1 MSTAQTSEFQ
11 GSELFWA
18 HSVKS
23 LYVPTIRYFSKA
35 LSDRLL
41 PVFNNL
47 AEEAGRFEHEEY
59 QRLGALPAFY
69 ESDGSEL
76 AERAHDNA
84 VFWYSSMAAVKQ
96 SVINLYAVGLRHL
109 FEQQLFDL
117 VRHVPLASKDDADY
131 KKDLEALCKNG
142 VDVERFGSWQM
153 LEELRLICNA
163 VKHAEGSGT
172 SQLRSLRPDLFVY
185 PTMAGLS
192 LFSRSVSVLQPLA
205 GEDIYLRE
213 ADIEKYALAIEN
225 FWDEV
230 SQRLEQMAANVA

>member
-163 VKHAEGSGT
+163 VKHAEGSAT
-172 SQLRSLRPDLFVY
+172 FQLRSLRPDIFVD
-185 PTMAGLS
+185 PTMADLL
-192 LFSRSVSVLQPLA
+192 LFARAVSVLQPLA

-213 ADIEKYALAIEN
+213 VDIEKYALAIEN
-225 FWDEV
+225 FWNEV

>member
-1 MSTAQTSEFQ
+1 MRTAQASEFQ
-11 GSELFWA
+11 GSDVFCA

-109 FEQQLFDL
+109 FEQ
-117 VRHVPLASKDDADY
+117 
-131 KKDLEALCKNG
+131 
-142 VDVERFGSWQM
+142 
-153 LEELRLICNA
+153 
-163 VKHAEGSGT
+163 
-172 SQLRSLRPDLFVY
+172 
-185 PTMAGLS
+185 
-192 LFSRSVSVLQPLA
+192 
-205 GEDIYLRE
+205 
-213 ADIEKYALAIEN
+213 
-225 FWDEV
+225 
-230 SQRLEQMAANVA
+230 